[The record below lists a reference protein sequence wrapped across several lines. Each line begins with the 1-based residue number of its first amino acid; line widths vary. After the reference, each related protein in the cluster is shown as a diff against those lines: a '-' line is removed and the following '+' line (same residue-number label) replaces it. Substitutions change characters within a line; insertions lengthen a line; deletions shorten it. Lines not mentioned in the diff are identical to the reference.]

1 MTFSD
6 NYVAR
11 GIMRAFLLPLVLVL
25 TAACGA
31 VEDRNSD
38 KAIEDMLA
46 SSSLPEEGVHRARLF
61 DEMAFPSASSRYYSI
76 VDRANLINI
85 IPRKYMGTVSDD
97 RPLFNPVKFR
107 LRQFFSTRFFVDI
120 RAPAE
125 AELLLLGLDDINA
138 EKLSEHRDILV
149 PFLGESSFASALQQ
163 AVFSD
168 NDRCAL
174 LRLTDGYKI
183 QKTLVLVA
191 FDMRDEASREEQKA
205 AVSCINRGHYYHLGY
220 SSAATMPAENF
231 VGQNRYTKSFIMNS
245 KYQIGLPYIL
255 TDGSFAGKERHELM
269 AAVIEIMEKDY
280 PEK

>member
-1 MTFSD
+1 M
-6 NYVAR
+6 
-11 GIMRAFLLPLVLVL
+11 MRFLLLVLSLVL
-25 TAACGA
+25 TASCDAA
-31 VEDRNSD
+31 EDRNSD

-46 SSSLPEEGVHRARLF
+46 SSGLPSEGVRRARLF

-120 RAPAE
+120 RASAE
-125 AELLLLGLDDINA
+125 AELLLLGLEDINA

-183 QKTLVLVA
+183 QKTLLLVA
-191 FDMRDEASREEQKA
+191 FDMMDAVSREEQKA

-220 SSAATMPAENF
+220 SSAATMPAGNF

-245 KYQIGLPYIL
+245 KYQIRLPFFL
-255 TDGSFAGKERHELM
+255 TDGSFAGKSRSEVM
-269 AAVIEIMEKDY
+269 AAIIAMMREDY
-280 PEK
+280 E

>member
-1 MTFSD
+1 MR
-6 NYVAR
+6 YV
-11 GIMRAFLLPLVLVL
+11 LLALSLVL
-25 TAACGA
+25 TISCSAA
-31 VEDRNSD
+31 EDRNSD
-38 KAIEDMLA
+38 KAINEMLI
-46 SSSLPEEGVHRARLF
+46 SSGLPEEGMRRARLF
-61 DEMAFPSASSRYYSI
+61 DEMAFPNASSRYYSI
-76 VDRANLINI
+76 VDRANLVNI

-97 RPLFNPVKFR
+97 LPLFNPVKFR

-120 RAPAE
+120 RASTE

-138 EKLSEHRDILV
+138 EKLSEYHDILV
-149 PFLGESSFASALQQ
+149 PFLGESSFASALQR

-174 LRLTDGYKI
+174 LRLVDGYKI

-191 FDMRDEASREEQKA
+191 FDMQDAASREEQKA

-220 SSAATMPAENF
+220 SSAATMPAGNF

-245 KYQIGLPYIL
+245 KYQISLPYFV

-269 AAVIEIMEKDY
+269 AAVIKMMRTDY
-280 PEK
+280 E